1 MFTYSLCL
9 QYESSNFT
17 IGEWKFILSTK
28 FRKEKK
34 KKTQSRCM
42 ILLLYKNL
50 FQIGAIRNQRE
61 VCYYDRIIV
70 I

>member
-34 KKTQSRCM
+34 KKNAKQ
-42 ILLLYKNL
+42 
-50 FQIGAIRNQRE
+50 
-61 VCYYDRIIV
+61 VYDSITV
-70 I
+70 QESVSDWGHSKST